1 MAKPPK
7 NDLPLMSSDEGIVMF
22 YPHVPKNAK
31 AYVCDTLDS
40 RWIGQG
46 PKVEQFETAFRAKLA
61 LPGPCVAVGS
71 GTDALH
77 LSYLL
82 AGIKAGDE
90 VLAPVFTCTATN
102 IPLLY
107 IGADIRFVDAD
118 PNTLNISI
126 ADLKS
131 KISDRT
137 RAIVCVHYGG
147 LPCDMEAIGALASQY
162 GIPVIEDAAQALGAS
177 YAGAPIGAISDF
189 TIFSFQ
195 AIKHLTTGN
204 GGMLSFGDAGLEQ
217 KARRL
222 RWFGIDRSQ
231 KQKGTWENDITEV
244 GYKYEMTDIEAAI
257 GLAGLEELDEILAY
271 RRSLYRR
278 YVENLRGQPHIKIV
292 DDFNPVKTHAAWLF
306 TVSVERR
313 MQCQLKLRSRRIESG
328 QVHFRNDR
336 YSIFGCSEEFPGM
349 DLIDDNYLILP
360 LHTKMSL
367 ADVDLIC
374 DVLREGW

>member
-7 NDLPLMSSDEGIVMF
+7 NDFPMMSSDEGIVMF
-22 YPHVPKNAK
+22 YPHVPKTRKLCVRHARQP
-31 AYVCDTLDS
+31 LDRS
-40 RWIGQG
+40 G
-46 PKVEQFETAFRAKLA
+46 PKVEQFETAFRVKLA
-61 LPGPCVAVGS
+61 LPGACVAVGS

-177 YAGAPIGAISDF
+177 YAGAPIGAIP
-189 TIFSFQ
+189 
-195 AIKHLTTGN
+195 
-204 GGMLSFGDAGLEQ
+204 
-217 KARRL
+217 
-222 RWFGIDRSQ
+222 
-231 KQKGTWENDITEV
+231 
-244 GYKYEMTDIEAAI
+244 
-257 GLAGLEELDEILAY
+257 ILQYSAS
-271 RRSLYRR
+271 RRS
-278 YVENLRGQPHIKIV
+278 
-292 DDFNPVKTHAAWLF
+292 
-306 TVSVERR
+306 
-313 MQCQLKLRSRRIESG
+313 
-328 QVHFRNDR
+328 
-336 YSIFGCSEEFPGM
+336 SI
-349 DLIDDNYLILP
+349 
-360 LHTKMSL
+360 
-367 ADVDLIC
+367 
-374 DVLREGW
+374 